1 MTAPEDRRDE
11 GRFEQTLSEEERAA
25 GAYSPDSEAASDAPE
40 TQADAASAEE
50 EGVPDFEPDED
61 LAAGPPDG
69 R

>member
-11 GRFEQTLSEEERAA
+11 DRFEQTLAEEERAA
-25 GAYSPDSEAASDAPE
+25 GAAGDAGDPFDQE
-40 TQADAASAEE
+40 DA
-50 EGVPDFEPDED
+50 GVPDFEPDED